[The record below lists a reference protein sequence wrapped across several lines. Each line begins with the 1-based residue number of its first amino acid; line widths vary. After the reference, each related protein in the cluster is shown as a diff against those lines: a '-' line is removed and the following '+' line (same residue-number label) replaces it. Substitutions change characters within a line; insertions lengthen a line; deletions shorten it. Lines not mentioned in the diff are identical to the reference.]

1 MISQQFV
8 WVPESSN
15 DVLAYSSN
23 ELIEV
28 LRQVIK
34 PSHFEHNSFPSGRLF
49 FAGTSPTYIDESLL
63 YKTVNNM
70 NLTEKGL
77 WSFLM
82 NYSTNNFDS
91 IRFPGRGYIV
101 RKSWSTNF
109 PEWILYN
116 RSTLRVSPNEMIS
129 FIPNLEYSLN
139 NNSNSNAL
147 YNVTETGSVMPEMVH
162 LIPDEIP
169 KSIEVIRQG
178 DLYWHRV
185 HSVYDDMPPLIDM
198 PPAPAPTPAPAHTPT
213 PAPASSVLGMQAPRL
228 VAPPPVTRKR
238 SRSVLHNLL
247 SVELP
252 DNKSLIVSTTSSL
265 IAKFLAIEYVISS
278 SLFPLISST
287 DRLKAS
293 NDKRLYLETL
303 SEENLKIQYTN
314 YMNSARILYRNFY
327 DLTGRIQFVEN
338 SRIVQ
343 LDDNDSM
350 VLVI

>member
-1 MISQQFV
+1 MISQQFM

-34 PSHFEHNSFPSGRLF
+34 PSHFEHNSFPSGRLY
-49 FAGTSPTYIDESLL
+49 FAGNSPTYIDESLL

-82 NYSTNNFDS
+82 NYSANNFDS

-129 FIPNLEYSLN
+129 FIPDLEYSLN
-139 NNSNSNAL
+139 NNSNPNAL

-198 PPAPAPTPAPAHTPT
+198 PPAPAPTPAPA
-213 PAPASSVLGMQAPRL
+213 PASSVLGMQAPRL
-228 VAPPPVTRKR
+228 VAQ
-238 SRSVLHNLL
+238 SVLHNLL

-252 DNKSLIVSTTSSL
+252 DNKSIIVSTTSSL

-338 SRIVQ
+338 SRIIP
-343 LDDNDSM
+343 LDNNDNM

>member
-82 NYSTNNFDS
+82 NYSANNFDS

-129 FIPNLEYSLN
+129 FIPDLEYSVN
-139 NNSNSNAL
+139 NNSNPNAL

-198 PPAPAPTPAPAHTPT
+198 PSAPAPTPS
-213 PAPASSVLGMQAPRL
+213 PAPASSVLGMQAPQL

-252 DNKSLIVSTTSSL
+252 DNKSIIVSTTSSL

-287 DRLKAS
+287 DRLKAT

>member
-1 MISQQFV
+1 MHSQQYV
-8 WVPESSN
+8 WVPESGN
-15 DVLAYSSN
+15 DALAYSSS

-28 LRQVIK
+28 LRIVIK
-34 PSHFEHNSFPSGRLF
+34 PNSFEHNSFPSGRLF
-49 FAGTSPTYIDESLL
+49 FSGDNPTYIDESLV
-63 YKTVNNM
+63 YKTINNK
-70 NLTEKGL
+70 NLTDLGF
-77 WSFLM
+77 WSFLKIH
-82 NYSTNNFDS
+82 NAHYFDS

-101 RKSWSTNF
+101 CKSWTTHF

-129 FIPNLEYSLN
+129 YVPNLAQSLQ
-139 NNSNSNAL
+139 NNSNPNAL
-147 YNVTETGSVMPEMVH
+147 YNITETGSVLPEMVH

-169 KSIEVIRQG
+169 NSIEVIRQG
-178 DLYWHRV
+178 DLYWHRL
-185 HSVYDDMPPLIDM
+185 HSIFDDMPPLIDM
-198 PPAPAPTPAPAHTPT
+198 PPAPAPTPVPPHTPIS
-213 PAPASSVLGMQAPRL
+213 APASSAPRL

-238 SRSVLHNLL
+238 LRSVLYNLL

-252 DNKSLIVSTTSSL
+252 DNKSLIVNTTSSV

-287 DRLKAS
+287 DRLKAN

-327 DLTGRIQFVEN
+327 DLSGRIQFVEN
-338 SRIVQ
+338 SRIIQ
-343 LDDNDSM
+343 LDDNDNM
-350 VLVI
+350 VIVI

>member
-1 MISQQFV
+1 MHSQQYV
-8 WVPESSN
+8 WVPESGN
-15 DVLAYSSN
+15 DALAYSSS

-28 LRQVIK
+28 LRIVIK
-34 PSHFEHNSFPSGRLF
+34 PNSFEHNSFPSGRLF
-49 FAGTSPTYIDESLL
+49 FSGDNPTYIDESLV
-63 YKTVNNM
+63 YKTINNK
-70 NLTEKGL
+70 NLTDLGF
-77 WSFLM
+77 WSFLKIH
-82 NYSTNNFDS
+82 NAHYFDS

-101 RKSWSTNF
+101 CKSWTTHF

-129 FIPNLEYSLN
+129 YVPNLAQSLQ
-139 NNSNSNAL
+139 NNSNPNAL
-147 YNVTETGSVMPEMVH
+147 YNITETGSVLPEMVH

-169 KSIEVIRQG
+169 NSIEVIRQG
-178 DLYWHRV
+178 DLYWHRL
-185 HSVYDDMPPLIDM
+185 HSIFDDMPPLIDM
-198 PPAPAPTPAPAHTPT
+198 PPAPAPTPVPPQTPS
-213 PAPASSVLGMQAPRL
+213 PAPASSAPRL

-238 SRSVLHNLL
+238 SRSVLYNLL

-252 DNKSLIVSTTSSL
+252 DNKSLIVNTTSSV

-287 DRLKAS
+287 DRLKAN

-327 DLTGRIQFVEN
+327 DLSGRIQFVEN
-338 SRIVQ
+338 SRIIQ
-343 LDDNDSM
+343 LDDNDNM
-350 VLVI
+350 VIVI

>member
-1 MISQQFV
+1 MHSQQYV
-8 WVPESSN
+8 WVPESGN
-15 DVLAYSSN
+15 DALAYSSS

-28 LRQVIK
+28 LRIVIK
-34 PSHFEHNSFPSGRLF
+34 PNSFEHNSFPSGRLF
-49 FAGTSPTYIDESLL
+49 FSGDNPTYIDESLV
-63 YKTVNNM
+63 YKTINNK
-70 NLTEKGL
+70 NLTDLGF
-77 WSFLM
+77 WSFLKIH
-82 NYSTNNFDS
+82 NAHYFDS

-101 RKSWSTNF
+101 CKSWTTHF

-129 FIPNLEYSLN
+129 YVPNLAQSLQ
-139 NNSNSNAL
+139 NNSNPNAL
-147 YNVTETGSVMPEMVH
+147 YNITETGSVLPEMVH

-169 KSIEVIRQG
+169 NSIEVIRQG
-178 DLYWHRV
+178 DLYWHRL
-185 HSVYDDMPPLIDM
+185 HSIFDDMPPLIDM
-198 PPAPAPTPAPAHTPT
+198 PPAPAPTPVPPHTPIS
-213 PAPASSVLGMQAPRL
+213 APASSAPRL

-238 SRSVLHNLL
+238 SRSVLYNLL

-252 DNKSLIVSTTSSL
+252 DNKSLIVNTTSSV

-287 DRLKAS
+287 DRLKAN

-327 DLTGRIQFVEN
+327 DLSGRIQFVEN
-338 SRIVQ
+338 SRIIQ
-343 LDDNDSM
+343 LDDNDNM
-350 VLVI
+350 VIVI

>member
-1 MISQQFV
+1 
-8 WVPESSN
+8 
-15 DVLAYSSN
+15 
-23 ELIEV
+23 
-28 LRQVIK
+28 
-34 PSHFEHNSFPSGRLF
+34 
-49 FAGTSPTYIDESLL
+49 
-63 YKTVNNM
+63 
-70 NLTEKGL
+70 
-77 WSFLM
+77 
-82 NYSTNNFDS
+82 
-91 IRFPGRGYIV
+91 
-101 RKSWSTNF
+101 
-109 PEWILYN
+109 
-116 RSTLRVSPNEMIS
+116 MIS
-129 FIPNLEYSLN
+129 FIPDLEYSLN
-139 NNSNSNAL
+139 NNSNPNAL

-198 PPAPAPTPAPAHTPT
+198 PSAPAPTPS
-213 PAPASSVLGMQAPRL
+213 PAPASSVLGMQAPQL
-228 VAPPPVTRKR
+228 VAPPVTRKR

-252 DNKSLIVSTTSSL
+252 DNKSIIVSTTSSL

-287 DRLKAS
+287 DRLKAT

-314 YMNSARILYRNFY
+314 YINSARILYRNFY

>member
-82 NYSTNNFDS
+82 NYSANNFDS

-129 FIPNLEYSLN
+129 FIPDLEYSLN
-139 NNSNSNAL
+139 NNSNPNAL

-198 PPAPAPTPAPAHTPT
+198 PPAPAPTPAPASA
-213 PAPASSVLGMQAPRL
+213 PAPASTPAPAPRL

-252 DNKSLIVSTTSSL
+252 DNKSIIVSTTSSL
-265 IAKFLAIEYVISS
+265 IAKFLAIEYVILS

-338 SRIVQ
+338 SRIIP
-343 LDDNDSM
+343 LDNNDNM

>member
-34 PSHFEHNSFPSGRLF
+34 PSHFEHNSFPSGRLY
-49 FAGTSPTYIDESLL
+49 FAGNSPTYIDESLL

-82 NYSTNNFDS
+82 NYAANNFDS

-129 FIPNLEYSLN
+129 FIPDLEYSLN
-139 NNSNSNAL
+139 NNSNPNAL

-198 PPAPAPTPAPAHTPT
+198 PPAPASTPAP
-213 PAPASSVLGMQAPRL
+213 APRL
-228 VAPPPVTRKR
+228 VA
-238 SRSVLHNLL
+238 RSVLHNLL

-252 DNKSLIVSTTSSL
+252 DNKSIIVSTTSSL

-287 DRLKAS
+287 DRLKAT

-303 SEENLKIQYTN
+303 SEENIKIQYTN

-343 LDDNDSM
+343 LDDNNSM

>member
-1 MISQQFV
+1 
-8 WVPESSN
+8 
-15 DVLAYSSN
+15 
-23 ELIEV
+23 
-28 LRQVIK
+28 
-34 PSHFEHNSFPSGRLF
+34 
-49 FAGTSPTYIDESLL
+49 
-63 YKTVNNM
+63 
-70 NLTEKGL
+70 
-77 WSFLM
+77 
-82 NYSTNNFDS
+82 
-91 IRFPGRGYIV
+91 
-101 RKSWSTNF
+101 
-109 PEWILYN
+109 
-116 RSTLRVSPNEMIS
+116 
-129 FIPNLEYSLN
+129 
-139 NNSNSNAL
+139 
-147 YNVTETGSVMPEMVH
+147 MPEMVH

-198 PPAPAPTPAPAHTPT
+198 PPAPAPTPAPA
-213 PAPASSVLGMQAPRL
+213 PASSVLGMQAPRL
-228 VAPPPVTRKR
+228 VAQ
-238 SRSVLHNLL
+238 SVLHNLL

-252 DNKSLIVSTTSSL
+252 DNKSIIVSTTSSL
-265 IAKFLAIEYVISS
+265 IAKFLAIEYVILS

-338 SRIVQ
+338 SRIIP
-343 LDDNDSM
+343 LDNNDNM

>member
-1 MISQQFV
+1 MHSRQYV

-15 DVLAYSSN
+15 DVLAYSSS

-28 LRQVIK
+28 LRIVMK
-34 PSHFEHNSFPSGRLF
+34 PNSFEHNSFPSGRLF
-49 FAGTSPTYIDESLL
+49 FAGDNPTYIDESLV
-63 YKTVNNM
+63 YKTINNK
-70 NLTEKGL
+70 NLTEIGF
-77 WSFLM
+77 WSFLK
-82 NYSTNNFDS
+82 NYNAFYFDS

-101 RKSWSTNF
+101 CKSWSTHF

-129 FIPNLEYSLN
+129 YVPNLVQSLQ
-139 NNSNSNAL
+139 NNSNPNAL
-147 YNVTETGSVMPEMVH
+147 YNVTDTGSVMPEMVH

-169 KSIEVIRQG
+169 NSIEVIRQG
-178 DLYWHRV
+178 DLYWHRL
-185 HSVYDDMPPLIDM
+185 HSVFDDMPPLIDM
-198 PPAPAPTPAPAHTPT
+198 PPAPAPTPAP
-213 PAPASSVLGMQAPRL
+213 
-228 VAPPPVTRKR
+228 APPPVTRKR

-278 SLFPLISST
+278 SIFPLISST
-287 DRLKAS
+287 DRLKAT

-303 SEENLKIQYTN
+303 SEENLRIQYTN

-350 VLVI
+350 VLII

>member
-34 PSHFEHNSFPSGRLF
+34 PSHFEHNSFPSGRLY
-49 FAGTSPTYIDESLL
+49 FAGNSPTYIDESLL

-82 NYSTNNFDS
+82 NYSANNFDS

-129 FIPNLEYSLN
+129 FIPDLEYSLN
-139 NNSNSNAL
+139 NNSNPNAL

-198 PPAPAPTPAPAHTPT
+198 PPAPAPTPAPASA
-213 PAPASSVLGMQAPRL
+213 PAPASTPAPAPRL

-252 DNKSLIVSTTSSL
+252 DNKSIIVSTTSSL
-265 IAKFLAIEYVISS
+265 IAKFLAIEYVILS

-338 SRIVQ
+338 SRIIP
-343 LDDNDSM
+343 LDNNDNM

>member
-1 MISQQFV
+1 MHSRQYV

-15 DVLAYSSN
+15 DVLAYSSS

-28 LRQVIK
+28 LRIIMK
-34 PSHFEHNSFPSGRLF
+34 PNSFEHNSFPSGRLF
-49 FAGTSPTYIDESLL
+49 FAGDNPTYIDESLV
-63 YKTVNNM
+63 YKTINNK
-70 NLTEKGL
+70 NLTEIGF
-77 WSFLM
+77 WSFLK
-82 NYSTNNFDS
+82 NYNAFHFDS

-101 RKSWSTNF
+101 CKSWSTHF

-129 FIPNLEYSLN
+129 YVPNLVQSLQ
-139 NNSNSNAL
+139 NNSNPNAL

-169 KSIEVIRQG
+169 NSIEVIRQG
-178 DLYWHRV
+178 DLYWHRL
-185 HSVYDDMPPLIDM
+185 HSVFDDMPPLIDM
-198 PPAPAPTPAPAHTPT
+198 PPAPAPTPAPA
-213 PAPASSVLGMQAPRL
+213 PASSVLGMQVPQL

-252 DNKSLIVSTTSSL
+252 DNKSIIVSTTSSL

-287 DRLKAS
+287 DRLKAT

-343 LDDNDSM
+343 LDNNDSM